1 MTSNNDIELI
11 KASANEL
18 QQQLQDGSL
27 TSVQLVE
34 RCLAQIEAHNYKG
47 MSLHAVISVAPREK
61 VLAVARNLDEER
73 KRGKARSPL
82 HGIPIVL
89 KVSILGVRMSSRA

>member
-1 MTSNNDIELI
+1 MTQTNDLELI
-11 KASANEL
+11 KANAAEL

-27 TSVQLVE
+27 TSVQLIE

-61 VLAVARNLDEER
+61 VLAVAKQLDEER
-73 KRGKARSPL
+73 KSGKVRSSL
-82 HGIPIVL
+82 HGIPILL
-89 KVSILGVRMSSRA
+89 KVCTLELI